1 MPAKRRTTR
10 QKAKNPPKLSPEDQ
24 MKREQCDLLILDL
37 EKNAETV
44 INEVERE
51 KESIINSIMTSL
63 KLELLK
69 IPKDI
74 KNANWMEFYQE
85 AMEKDINPLEMSDAI
100 NKCLDDTL
108 CVQVDEQVNNLK
120 SAIKTAKKRG
130 RPGKKENEP
139 GTAVRQSSRKR
150 NKSADESATDS
161 VLRTSS
167 RSRTRGL
174 VDATN
179 LQTPAQGRSKRGQVP
194 ETPVNCGPPGG
205 YGGMT
210 PMITPKFDTTKLTR
224 TVTRVAKDDEV
235 LLSLSGSPV
244 APLTGMRSKAAKQYA
259 KTHAQLPLPTGQNL
273 NLPFNGEFDLPLD
286 AAEMDDQT
294 IEQMQQFALQLQNS
308 VAAMKRA
315 REQKE

>member
-1 MPAKRRTTR
+1 
-10 QKAKNPPKLSPEDQ
+10 

-69 IPKDI
+69 IPTEV
-74 KNANWMEFYQE
+74 KNKNWMEFYNE
-85 AMEKDINPLEMSDAI
+85 ALAKDSNPLEMSDAI

-130 RPGKKENEP
+130 RPGKKENAP

-150 NKSADESATDS
+150 NKSADDTATDS
-161 VLRTSS
+161 VLRSSS

-179 LQTPAQGRSKRGQVP
+179 LQTPAQGRSKRGQVVP
-194 ETPVNCGPPGG
+194 ETPVNSCPPGG
-205 YGGMT
+205 YMGMT
-210 PMITPKFDTTKLTR
+210 PMITPKCDTTKLSR

-235 LLSLSGSPV
+235 LFSLSGSPV
-244 APLTGMRSKAAKQYA
+244 APVQGNRSKAAKQYA
-259 KTHAQLPLPTGQNL
+259 KTHVQMSLPTGQNL
-273 NLPFNGEFDLPLD
+273 NLPYNGDFDVPLN
-286 AAEMDDQT
+286 AADMDDQT
-294 IEQMQQFALQLQNS
+294 FEQMQQLALTLQNS
-308 VAAMKRA
+308 VAAMKKA
-315 REQKE
+315 REQRE